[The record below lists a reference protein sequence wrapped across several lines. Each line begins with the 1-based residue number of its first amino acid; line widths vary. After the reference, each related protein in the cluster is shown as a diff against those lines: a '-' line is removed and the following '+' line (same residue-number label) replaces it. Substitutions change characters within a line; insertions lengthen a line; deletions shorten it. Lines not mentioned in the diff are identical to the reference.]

1 MAFLDTAGLE
11 KLWAKIVA
19 KLNTKADSSH
29 DHTSI
34 SGTANNVTGVVSI
47 DHGGTGSNYRG
58 GGIKLSNLLEPLQVI

>member
-34 SGTANNVTGVVSI
+34 SGTAENVTGTVGI
-47 DHGGTGSNYRG
+47 DHGGTGNTTRNLGLTALLAG
-58 GGIKLSNLLEPLQVI
+58 GGE